1 MFRLTA
7 TSGFLPKLKLGAL
20 AVAMLAGSASIAA
33 ADLLDEVK
41 ARGEIVLGTEM
52 QFAPFDMLVNGEYQG
67 INRDLMDEVA
77 KDLGVKAKY
86 IDLPWS
92 SVLPGL
98 EAGKYDMVNA
108 PVTITD
114 ERRKRFAFTVPIADA
129 TVALLKRADDKE
141 INSPADI
148 AGHPVG
154 GGKGSA
160 QLAQLKAFA
169 ETLDKDVEIKE
180 YVDNNQAYADLAAG
194 RIDAVANSFP
204 NLGYVAKQRPEM
216 FAVVVPPFGEP
227 RYFGWVARLDD
238 ESRSLVEA
246 VNAILIKM
254 QDDGR
259 LAAIHE
265 KWLGVAVEL
274 PREVPA
280 GQ

>member
-7 TSGFLPKLKLGAL
+7 TSGLLPKLRLGAL
-20 AVAMLAGSASIAA
+20 AVAMLAAGTSLAA
-33 ADLLDEVK
+33 ADLLDDVK

-77 KDLGVKAKY
+77 KELGVTPKY

-129 TVALLKRADDKE
+129 TVALLKRANDKE

-227 RYFGWVARLDD
+227 SYFGWVARLDD
-238 ESRSLVEA
+238 ESRPLVEA

-274 PREVPA
+274 PREVPT